1 MFNVSKEMFRLLND
15 YGPKEAM
22 RANSATL
29 EPDHLLLAILR
40 HKLQPAYHLLIQLG
54 ADMLNLRIA
63 LEKKLNT
70 QVGSEVF
77 SIIPK
82 SQDLKELLQ
91 LAYEESKNIGGSGIG
106 SHHLILAM
114 MAEPKSFLYNFL
126 GGIPDINY
134 ARHVASLLYNT
145 YEQKRDGVLHKEE
158 KKQNEAFS
166 DMGYDLT
173 AQVASSLCDPII
185 GREKEIK
192 RLIQVLCRRRKNN
205 PLLVGEPGVG
215 KTSIVEG
222 LSYAI
227 IEERVPHSLLDKKIF
242 VLDLGSLVAGTKYR
256 GQFEEKLKKIIAE
269 LSKDK
274 NVILFI
280 DEIHNIIGAGSSS
293 GSLDAAN
300 MLKPALARG
309 NIQCIG
315 ATTFADYK
323 KHFEKDAALARRF
336 QKIVVSE
343 PCEKEVFDIMTG
355 LKDKYEA
362 HHNVQY
368 TDKALK
374 KIILLAKRYI
384 PDRFFPDKAID
395 ILDEAGAMKKTEN
408 ERRPDSLAKIEKD
421 IEELQKEKNKL
432 TKVQD
437 YERAIVFR
445 DRVRSLQAELNM
457 IKEEWKTPAIKN
469 VLMVDDIDIATAVSI
484 MTDIPQE
491 NMTENEMLK
500 LRSLEGVLNEEV
512 IGQNEAIKII
522 SSAIKRNRVGLSSSE
537 RPIGSL
543 LFLGPTGVGKTLLAK
558 TIATHLFGSPHALIR
573 VDMSDYMEKHS
584 VSKLIGSPPGYVGF
598 ENGGF
603 LTDKIRNK
611 PYSLLLLDEIEKAS
625 PEVFNILLQVLEE
638 GELQDSM
645 GHIVNFRNTIIIMTS
660 NAGSRSIIKE
670 GVPGFGI
677 EKSGLMEYKDIKA
690 NAMDEIKRF
699 LSPEFINRLDDIV
712 VFSPLNKDSIRKI
725 FLLELKKLEKR
736 LEDKN
741 ITLELSEDAITY
753 FLNEGYKPS
762 YGARPMR
769 REIQTKIEERLSAMI
784 IEGKLED
791 GSHVILDAK
800 DNEVIIKVANGEA
813 DIQEENMLEPHELI
827 QDVKEPL
834 IKAR

>member
-1 MFNVSKEMFRLLND
+1 MMFNISKDMFRLLND

-22 RANSATL
+22 RASSSTL
-29 EPDHLLLAILR
+29 EAEHLLLAILR
-40 HKLQPAYHLLIQLG
+40 YKVQPAYHLLEQLG
-54 ADMLNLRIA
+54 IDILNLRIA
-63 LEKKLNT
+63 LEKGLNI
-70 QVGSEVF
+70 QAGSETF
-77 SIIPK
+77 GMLPK
-82 SQDLKELLQ
+82 SQDLKELLH
-91 LAYEESKNIGGSGIG
+91 LAYEESKHVGGGIG
-106 SHHLILAM
+106 SQHLILAM
-114 MAEPKSFLYNFL
+114 LLEPKSFLYNFT
-126 GGIPDINY
+126 GGIPDVNY
-134 ARHVASLLYNT
+134 ARHVASLLYSG
-145 YEQKRDGVLHKEE
+145 YEQRRDVPSHREE
-158 KKQNEAFS
+158 KKQNDAFA

-192 RLIQVLCRRRKNN
+192 RLIQVLCRRGKNN

-227 IEERVPHSLLDKKIF
+227 VEERVPHPLLDKKIF
-242 VLDLGSLVAGTKYR
+242 VLDLGSIVAGTKYR

-309 NIQCIG
+309 SIQCIG

-323 KHFEKDAALARRF
+323 KHFEKDAALVRRF
-336 QKIVVSE
+336 QKISIKE
-343 PCEKEVFDIMTG
+343 PDDAEVFDIILG

-362 HHNVQY
+362 YHNVRY

-374 KIILLAKRYI
+374 KIVSLAKRYI
-384 PDRFFPDKAID
+384 PERSFPDKAID
-395 ILDEAGAMKKTEN
+395 ILDEAASMKKTEN
-408 ERRPDSLAKIEKD
+408 ERRPDALAKIEKD
-421 IEELQKEKNKL
+421 IEDLQKEKNKL
-432 TKVQD
+432 TKIQD
-437 YERAIVFR
+437 YEQAIIFR
-445 DRVRSLQAELNM
+445 DKVRSLKEELNI
-457 IKEEWKTPAIKN
+457 IKEEWRDPSIKN
-469 VLMVDDIDIATAVSI
+469 VLTVDDVDIAMSVSI

-500 LRSLEGVLNEEV
+500 LRSLEDILNTKV
-512 IGQNEAIKII
+512 VGQKEAIKIV
-522 SSAIKRNRVGLSSSE
+522 SSIIKRNRVGLSSSE

-558 TIATHLFGSPHALIR
+558 TIATHLFGSPNSLIR
-573 VDMSDYMEKHS
+573 IDMSDYMEKHS
-584 VSKLIGSPPGYVGF
+584 VSKLVGSPPGYVGF

-603 LTDKIRNK
+603 LTDKIRNR
-611 PYSLLLLDEIEKAS
+611 PYSLVLLDEIEKAS

-645 GHIVNFRNTIIIMTS
+645 GHTVNFRNTIIIMTS

-670 GVPGFGI
+670 GVPGFSI

-712 VFSPLNKDSIRKI
+712 VFSPLNQDSIKKI
-725 FLLELKKLEKR
+725 FFLELEKLEKR
-736 LEDKN
+736 LEN
-741 ITLELSEDAITY
+741 RHISLEVSDATISY
-753 FLNEGYKPS
+753 FLDEGYKPS

-769 REIQTKIEERLSAMI
+769 RAIQTKIEEKLSTMI
-784 IEGKLED
+784 IEGELEENT
-791 GSHVILDAK
+791 HILLDAK
-800 DNEVIIKVANGEA
+800 GGEITIKATNKDA
-813 DIQEENMLEPHELI
+813 TAQEEKMLLI
-827 QDVKEPL
+827 CEDK
-834 IKAR
+834 K